1 MEPSQQSPVLASLAV
16 GAGRKYVG
24 LLVTG
29 ALAVAL
35 AWLALSPQPAPFGM
49 RLLLLALA
57 AAESFVT
64 WRLYRATQ
72 LRLELTEAGLRD
84 SSGEMLAAMEDIA
97 AVDRGLFAFKPSNGF
112 LLRLKTPGRRR
123 FRPGLYWQFGRR
135 LGVGG
140 LVHGAEAKQ
149 MADTLALIL
158 VQRDGE
164 AD

>member
-1 MEPSQQSPVLASLAV
+1 MEPTQHSPVLATLTV

-24 LLVTG
+24 LAVTG

-35 AWLALSPQPAPFGM
+35 AWLALSPQPAPLKM

-57 AAESFVT
+57 AAEAWIV

-72 LRLELTEAGLRD
+72 LRLELTEAGLSD
-84 SSGEMLAAMEDIA
+84 SSGEVLAPMEQIE

-112 LLRLKTPGRRR
+112 LLRLKTPGPRR

-149 MADTLALIL
+149 MADALALFL
-158 VQRDGE
+158 ARRDGAE
-164 AD
+164 D